1 MRPIDRQAMVLVI
14 VTLIVDQASKQF
26 LLGHLMTVGAIVPV
40 VDGFFRLVIVWNRG
54 VSFGLLGG
62 DGALPPWVLSAVAV
76 AVGVGPVAWLV
87 RTDRGLSR
95 RGNRPVLGGA
105 LRQGIDPV
113 R

>member
-62 DGALPPWVLSAVAV
+62 DGALPPWGLSAGAVAVFVRLFVWARRTGPVLSAVC
-76 AVGVGPVAWLV
+76 
-87 RTDRGLSR
+87 T
-95 RGNRPVLGGA
+95 RPF
-105 LRQGIDPV
+105 
-113 R
+113 